1 MQLLEDN
8 EDNIGLSEYTAQR
21 LSLLKV
27 MPKRQQIAIKAM
39 LTPIA
44 VDTIYEI
51 ITREMIFTNL
61 SLNSNLFIGLIL
73 QVANA
78 IKRTKNNI
86 PAPFTPEVNEHTQP
100 LFTELSND
108 IVQSMNVIYNIK
120 ISQIEKEGICDF
132 LSAIYQ
138 VLYQKPIGVLVI
150 SHGSCIA
157 KELSLI
163 HICHLL
169 FH

>member
-44 VDTIYEI
+44 VDTIY
-51 ITREMIFTNL
+51 
-61 SLNSNLFIGLIL
+61 
-73 QVANA
+73 
-78 IKRTKNNI
+78 
-86 PAPFTPEVNEHTQP
+86 
-100 LFTELSND
+100 ELSND

-157 KELSLI
+157 KEMVRFINPTEKDKFRIEALDYGYEESSPLYKAQYMKQRG
-163 HICHLL
+163 
-169 FH
+169 

>member
-1 MQLLEDN
+1 MCIRDRYLYHDENNVQLLEDN

-78 IKRTKNNI
+78 C
-86 PAPFTPEVNEHTQP
+86 
-100 LFTELSND
+100 L
-108 IVQSMNVIYNIK
+108 
-120 ISQIEKEGICDF
+120 
-132 LSAIYQ
+132 
-138 VLYQKPIGVLVI
+138 LYTSRCV
-150 SHGSCIA
+150 
-157 KELSLI
+157 
-163 HICHLL
+163 
-169 FH
+169 